1 MNSDTTGEILRLYA
15 GGMKKRAIA
24 RKLGINIKSV
34 RRTLGKSSAIAGDTA
49 HSHAIMSK
57 ESKLMP
63 YLDRIAVKVEQ
74 GLTCERILREI
85 REQGYE
91 GGRTIL
97 SEYVSKLR
105 GPSHTMRRAFRRFE
119 TQPAEEAQCDWSPY
133 RTVIAGREQTV
144 HCFSL
149 VLCHS
154 RYLFI
159 QFHRDERIPSLLS
172 AHVDAF
178 RFFRGVTRRVVY
190 DNMGTVTLGRR
201 GKEILWHPKFLEFAR
216 HYLFEPFVCKPYD
229 PNRKGKVERIF
240 FYLERDF
247 LQGRAFS
254 SWEELESSAM
264 HWLSQIAN
272 KRTHGT
278 TNQVPEE
285 MWLAERDF
293 LTALPE
299 TTFPVYRQEIR
310 KVYDDGMIALD
321 GTRYSVPCE
330 QVSPGSEVTLRVH
343 PQHIEI
349 LDYRGILIAR
359 HRKPDNPGG
368 VVIEKEHYK
377 APYRKSS
384 ENVCEI
390 DRRFLTFFPNAT
402 PFLDGLKR
410 RMKSLYRIHLLEIF
424 KMTRAYGEKAVAE
437 AIAQAGRYGNFNSYA
452 VRRILTSRYPLCEET
467 SLSSIEPLKT
477 QLKPQL
483 DDLDLGAFQDYKDL
497 SHDLDQKISI
507 PKERE

>member
-1 MNSDTTGEILRLYA
+1 M
-15 GGMKKRAIA
+15 
-24 RKLGINIKSV
+24 
-34 RRTLGKSSAIAGDTA
+34 
-49 HSHAIMSK
+49 
-57 ESKLMP
+57 
-63 YLDRIAVKVEQ
+63 
-74 GLTCERILREI
+74 
-85 REQGYE
+85 
-91 GGRTIL
+91 
-97 SEYVSKLR
+97 
-105 GPSHTMRRAFRRFE
+105 
-119 TQPAEEAQCDWSPY
+119 
-133 RTVIAGREQTV
+133 
-144 HCFSL
+144 
-149 VLCHS
+149 CHS

-310 KVYDDGMIALD
+310 KVYDDGMFALD

-330 QVSPGSEVTLRVH
+330 QVSPGSEVTLRVY

-349 LDYRGILIAR
+349 LDYRGSLIAR

-368 VVIEKEHYK
+368 VVIEKDHYK
-377 APYRKSS
+377 SPYRRSS
-384 ENVCEI
+384 ENACEI
-390 DRRFLTFFPNAT
+390 DRRFLACFPNAE

-410 RMKSLYRIHLLEIF
+410 RMKALYRIHLLEIF
-424 KMTRAYGEKAVAE
+424 KMTRSYREKALSE
-437 AIAQAGRYGNFNSYA
+437 GIAQAGRYGNFNSYA
-452 VRRILTSRYPLCEET
+452 VRRILMDRYPLCDEA
-467 SLSSIEPLKT
+467 SLSPVGPSETGIKS
-477 QLKPQL
+477 QL
-483 DDLDLGAFQDYKDL
+483 DDLYLGEFQDYRGF
-497 SHDLDQKISI
+497 SHDLDQK
-507 PKERE
+507 P